1 MKPSIL
7 FSLLLAF
14 PFLYSCNRQGG
25 HSSGPK
31 SDTSSTKTCYI
42 AIDGKDT
49 ATLTVK
55 EYAKKTGGTLV
66 LNLDKKDNNN
76 GQIEGNFKGDTLF
89 VDYVFQI
96 GNKGRWYRNPL
107 AFLKKDGNL
116 IMGVGEMETTWG
128 KTYFR
133 KDVPIDFTKGRFS
146 FEPVDCKE

>member
-1 MKPSIL
+1 MKPSIFFTL
-7 FSLLLAF
+7 VLGF
-14 PFLYSCNRQGG
+14 PFLYSCNQQNNQ
-25 HSSGPK
+25 SAVPK
-31 SDTSSTKTCYI
+31 SDTSFTKSCYI

-55 EYAKKTGGTLV
+55 KYPKKTGGALL
-66 LNLDKKDNNN
+66 LNLDKKENNN

-107 AFLKKDGNL
+107 ALLKKDGKL
-116 IMGVGEMETTWG
+116 IMGVGKMETTWG

-133 KDVPIDFTKGRFS
+133 KDIPIDFVKGRFI
-146 FEPVDCKE
+146 FEPVNCK